1 MNYHSPWP
9 AVLDGLAGFSIALL
23 IVLVPLLV
31 VYTATPYELT
41 IVVAGATGGTSC
53 YASMDFEEVSR

>member
-23 IVLVPLLV
+23 IVVSPLLI
-31 VYTATPYELT
+31 LL
-41 IVVAGATGGTSC
+41 
-53 YASMDFEEVSR
+53 